1 MGQNSHFRYAGIW
14 LLGFPFF
21 SLLAGLGGHYL
32 WPPLPAVDIDRLPA
46 VAEWEALPV
55 ADLAPFVG
63 ELPKYKLDGFEDRFP
78 SCLSDEDI
86 IKGHL
91 SIKPPT
97 IDRQKCRLSSGLW
110 IDGWTG
116 RRIEDPSRVVV
127 VETIPVRWATAAA
140 LAAGHVPESWAV
152 DWFRLTPINAGRFL
166 PLTPERAGKRTGPID
181 QQRPFRQSVSCLYAG
196 HWALVK
202 IRYQLAVSP
211 GERKVVSH
219 LLRKCRSTQGLS
231 SPVAEV
237 TSK

>member
-1 MGQNSHFRYAGIW
+1 MGQNSHFRYAGLW
-14 LLGFPFF
+14 LLGFPLF
-21 SLLAGLGGHYL
+21 SLLAGLASHHL
-32 WPPLPAVDIDRLPA
+32 WPPLPTVDPERIPA

-55 ADLAPFVG
+55 ADLVPHAG
-63 ELPKYKLDGFEDRFP
+63 ELPKYVLDGFEDRFP
-78 SCLSDEDI
+78 SCLPDEDI

-91 SIKPPT
+91 SVMTPT
-97 IDRQKCRLSSGLW
+97 IDSNCRLSSGLW

-116 RRIEDPSRVVV
+116 RRIRDPSRVVV
-127 VETIPVRWATAAA
+127 VETIPARWATVAA
-140 LAAGHVPESWAV
+140 LAAGHTPESWTE
-152 DWFRLTPINAGRFL
+152 DWFRLTPANAGRFL

-181 QQRPFRQSVSCLYAG
+181 RQRPFRQNASCLYAG

-202 IRYQLAVSP
+202 IRYRLAVAP